1 METRKTMQKK
11 TSLSTTQ
18 KEPANM
24 AENTFRAT
32 RNIMNTNISKSVTS
46 RNAAMNTAIV
56 VKNLSFAYG
65 KNQILKDISLHIPKG
80 KITTIMGANGCGK
93 STLFSLMTKN
103 LTPQAGSIF
112 LHGQNIQEMH
122 LQNFA
127 RQVAIVHQY
136 NSAADDITVE
146 RLVAFGRTPYMKMMG
161 GTSEEDEKYIEW
173 ALKVTNM
180 TEFRDREVSR
190 LSGGQR
196 QRVWIAMA
204 LAQNTKILFLDEP
217 TTYLDI
223 RYQLDILQLVQKLNR
238 QYGITIIM
246 VLHDINQAI
255 HYSNRIIGL
264 KDGKV
269 GIEGPPAKVITSKSI
284 YQLYGVKLEVVTIG
298 GEKFVLTV

>member
-1 METRKTMQKK
+1 
-11 TSLSTTQ
+11 
-18 KEPANM
+18 
-24 AENTFRAT
+24 
-32 RNIMNTNISKSVTS
+32 
-46 RNAAMNTAIV
+46 
-56 VKNLSFAYG
+56 
-65 KNQILKDISLHIPKG
+65 
-80 KITTIMGANGCGK
+80 
-93 STLFSLMTKN
+93 
-103 LTPQAGSIF
+103 
-112 LHGQNIQEMH
+112 
-122 LQNFA
+122 
-127 RQVAIVHQY
+127 
-136 NSAADDITVE
+136 
-146 RLVAFGRTPYMKMMG
+146 MKMMG
-161 GTSEEDEKYIEW
+161 TANVEDEKYIEW

-196 QRVWIAMA
+196 QRVWIAMV

-255 HYSNRIIGL
+255 HYSDKIIGL

-269 GIEGPPAKVITSKSI
+269 GIEGPPEKVIASQSI
-284 YQLYGVKLEVVTIG
+284 YQLYGVKLKVVAIS